1 MKNFVAWK
9 KKEKRKKEVKER
21 KIVPATQPH
30 HGNVARE
37 AGWTLQHAGGGQQQG
52 TMVGF
57 GPHVIVI
64 GFAIALCW
72 KGKLNQAQNNKML
85 H

>member
-9 KKEKRKKEVKER
+9 KNKRKKEVKER
-21 KIVPATQPH
+21 KTGPTTGPH

-37 AGWTLQHAGGGQQQG
+37 AGWTLPHVGGGQQQG

-64 GFAIALCW
+64 GFAIALYW
-72 KGKLNQAQNNKML
+72 KGKLNQAQSNKIL